1 MFHFGFSCE
10 FPHAILQKF
19 CFKLLFSTQINALLI
34 QKGWKCFLA
43 YTALGE
49 VSYITFIK

>member
-1 MFHFGFSCE
+1 MLNFVRNCE
-10 FPHAILQKF
+10 FPHALLQKF
-19 CFKLLFSTQINALLI
+19 CFKLWLLKQINALLI